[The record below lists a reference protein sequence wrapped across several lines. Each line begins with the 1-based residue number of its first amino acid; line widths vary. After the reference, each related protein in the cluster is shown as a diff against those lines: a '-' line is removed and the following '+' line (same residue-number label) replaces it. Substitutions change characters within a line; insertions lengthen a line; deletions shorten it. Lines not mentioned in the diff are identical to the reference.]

1 MTNIKLIK
9 KSNGIV
15 DFIVLNYI
23 FLGLVDGTVKF
34 FDDLRWSFTVGLRQK
49 VVQNYCYCCQY
60 SEKQHYFEPAL
71 EAAVDDLR
79 GDHCS

>member
-23 FLGLVDGTVKF
+23 FLGLVDGAVKF
-34 FDDLRWSFTVGLRQK
+34 FDDFRWSFTMGL
-49 VVQNYCYCCQY
+49 
-60 SEKQHYFEPAL
+60 
-71 EAAVDDLR
+71 
-79 GDHCS
+79 G